1 MALLLFVV
9 IMDVV
14 LNVVVC
20 WLLLCCNSFDC
31 FYFAVVL
38 YGILYLKETTS
49 TSEWPLAR
57 MRSNEFDWKSL
68 LLLLLLL
75 VFCCNFRV
83 IHIDCVV
90 ICP

>member
-49 TSEWPLAR
+49 EWPLAR